1 VIIVSFC
8 DVYAQDRLLMYAL
21 AFLVARN
28 IEKNYSP
35 HIQPDVETASATV
48 ELRRVLLLNA
58 REAVQKYL
66 LRERSKYNRDAKG
79 SKTCK
84 VNSLYCATGL
94 VVIMTNVRCSY

>member
-1 VIIVSFC
+1 
-8 DVYAQDRLLMYAL
+8 MG
-21 AFLVARN
+21 RN

-35 HIQPDVETASATV
+35 HIQPDIETASATV

-66 LRERSKYNRDAKG
+66 LRERAKYHRDAKG

-84 VNSLYCATGL
+84 VNILLSFCVAD
-94 VVIMTNVRCSY
+94 NHPNKFQCSMLL